1 MPNPQSV
8 LQRSFAGGELSPALS
23 ARADLAQYLAGLKT
37 CRNFIVQR
45 HGGVANRT
53 GLRMI
58 HECKTTSA
66 IVKILRYV
74 HETPGESLLIEAGV
88 NYLRFYQHGALLTI
102 STPADAYDNGQDYV
116 IGDLVLSGGA
126 TYYCVKDTVGHAP
139 PNATYWAAL
148 PVDSV
153 SGEPIL
159 EIPTPFAS
167 ADLFNW
173 SQSGRTLTLTQRG
186 VAPHEL
192 IFVAL
197 TRWVFR
203 AVDTAPLVTA
213 PTNLVLTP
221 PGVGLRKFAY
231 IVTGAAPGSYE
242 ESEHSNVAVA
252 LTCLAPTPD
261 APHVLDW
268 DELLVPLVTGVTA
281 PEYYVYCDPYDN
293 GTFGFIGTATAQ
305 HSFKNPGIDPDFT
318 LTPPL
323 ARILFTATNEFPHV
337 SATFQQRR
345 IFAQTN
351 EVPDGVWASRVGFP
365 SNFGIASPLQDDDAI
380 TFRIAGNDQHPV
392 RHLVPL
398 KVGLVMLTDGG
409 EWTAQGPDGHA
420 IIPNGIQVDQATYV
434 GAAGDVRP
442 APVGNAIIYVQA
454 RGSLVHDL
462 KFDIQVEGLAGRDLT
477 IFAGHLFDGFT
488 IDALDYARTP
498 HSIVWC
504 VRSDGQLLGL
514 TYIQEQTVWGWHRH
528 DTAGRFEDVC
538 VVPAPGEDQP
548 YFIVSRTIGGTT
560 RRFIERLEPRT
571 IVNWNLD
578 SFFLDCGLTYSG
590 AATASVGGLDHL
602 NGQLVGAVGDGV
614 YLGVFTVSGGS
625 ITLPSAASIIH
636 VGLLQPGVEIETL
649 DLDVNATN
657 VRDRVKRVNGLTLL
671 LDNSRTSAS
680 VGPDATHLTQLRRAI
695 NDPTGVAFSG
705 PIELNTIST
714 FNKTGRILVRH
725 AEPLPMTILGV
736 IPNVEIGG

>member
-1 MPNPQSV
+1 MPNPQSIV
-8 LQRSFAGGELSPALS
+8 QRSFAGGELSPALA
-23 ARADLAQYLAGLKT
+23 ARADLAQYLAGLRT

-53 GLRMI
+53 GLRMV

-66 IVKILRYV
+66 IVKIFRYV
-74 HETPGESLLIEAGV
+74 HETPGDSLLIEAGV
-88 NYLRFYQHGALLTI
+88 NYIRFYQHGALLTI
-102 STPADAYDNGQDYV
+102 GTPADDYDNGIDYV
-116 IGDLVLSGGA
+116 IGDLVASGGT
-126 TYYCVKDTVGHAP
+126 TYYCIKDTVGHAP
-139 PNATYWAAL
+139 PNATYWSAL
-148 PVDSV
+148 PADDV

-173 SQSGRTLTLTQRG
+173 SQSGRTMTLTQRG
-186 VAPHEL
+186 VHPQEL
-192 IFVAL
+192 IFVSL

-203 AVDTAPLVTA
+203 AVDTAPQVTP

-221 PGVGLRKFAY
+221 PASGAQKFAY
-231 IVTGAAPGSYE
+231 VVTGAAPDSYE
-242 ESEHSNVAVA
+242 ESEQSDIAVAVSA
-252 LTCLAPTPD
+252 AAPTAD
-261 APHVLDW
+261 APHLLNW
-268 DELLVPLVTGVTA
+268 DELLVPLVTGDPA
-281 PEYYVYCDPYDN
+281 PEYYVYCDPYGN
-293 GTFGFIGTATAQ
+293 GTFGFIGTATGQ
-305 HSFKNPGIDPDFT
+305 NSFNNPGIEPDFT

-323 ARILFTATNEFPHV
+323 ARILFNATDDYPHV

-351 EVPDGVWASRVGFP
+351 HVPDGVWASRVGFP
-365 SNFGIASPLQDDDAI
+365 SNYGIASPLQDDDAI

-398 KVGLVMLTDGG
+398 KVGLVLLTDGG

-442 APVGNAIIYVQA
+442 AAVGNAILYVQA

-498 HSIVWC
+498 HSIIWC

-514 TYIQEQTVWGWHRH
+514 TYIQEQDVFGWHRH

-538 VVPAPGEDQP
+538 VIPAPGEDQP

-571 IVNWNLD
+571 ITNWNLD
-578 SFFLDCGLTYSG
+578 SFFLDCGLTYNG
-590 AATASVGGLDHL
+590 AATSSVAGLDHL
-602 NGQLVGAVGDGV
+602 EGQVVGAVGDGV
-614 YLGVFTVSGGS
+614 YMGTFTVSGGA
-625 ITLPSAASIIH
+625 IALPSAASIIH

-649 DLDVNATN
+649 DLDVNATG
-657 VRDRVKRVNGLTLL
+657 VRDKRKRVNSLVLL
-671 LDNSRTSAS
+671 LDNSRRTAYA
-680 VGPDATHLTQLRRAI
+680 GPDADHLTQLRPAVYE
-695 NDPTGVAFSG
+695 PTTVAFSG
-705 PIELNTIST
+705 PIELNTIGT
-714 FNKTGRILVRH
+714 FSDNGRILVRH
-725 AEPLPMTILGV
+725 LEPLPMTILGV